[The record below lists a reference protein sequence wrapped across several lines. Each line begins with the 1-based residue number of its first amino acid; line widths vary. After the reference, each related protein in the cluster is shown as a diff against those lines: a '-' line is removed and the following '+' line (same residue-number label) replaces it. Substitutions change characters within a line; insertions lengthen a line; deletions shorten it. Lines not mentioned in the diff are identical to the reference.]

1 MSKSSC
7 IRIFAE
13 DTAQASD
20 LQKALAAAG
29 YQSET
34 LSPSGKDLLFSL
46 PSDAIVMEVALQ
58 GTPDSTETVE
68 DSTGHTPVFPDSTVQ
83 PEAIEQLREQA
94 ALRKWLFE
102 DAPVPIMMMDA
113 GSLQFVEC
121 NRAAVEISGF
131 SEPNELLGRSMTD
144 LSAAGQDDGTP
155 AAARVR
161 KLIEQTQAEG
171 QAVFEWRYRRP
182 NGEVW
187 DAEVHLTHSASGQRR
202 LLQCTLLD
210 ISARRQMEWA
220 IRERVKELT
229 CLYNVGRALE
239 DRRASAEAVCGAIVK
254 ELVPAMQ
261 FPHLAV
267 PVLLLDGARYSTD
280 RYDAHL
286 SHCLYADIEVNGQ
299 ARGRLSVFYTA
310 DEPFIIPEEQN
321 LLANIARMVGLWIE
335 EHEAVAAVHAAHR
348 ALEELNRDLERRVEE
363 RTTEVRRSEL
373 IYRALFENSNDAI
386 FLMSLSG
393 EDLLFNQK
401 ALDLLGYSAEEYRAL
416 PIGASIVPEQRAD
429 GYARL
434 AAAARGEEV
443 PLYER
448 TLVGKHGKK
457 VEVEINLS
465 PVRDAGGQVIFVQSV
480 VRDITGRKQA
490 QEELR
495 TSRDQLRIVNA
506 ALEKASRLKDE
517 FLASMSHELRTP
529 LTGILALAEALQ
541 LQTYGTL
548 DERQRKALANIETS
562 GRHLLEL
569 INDILDLSKIEA
581 GKLEMH
587 FAPCNVADACR
598 ASLQLVK
605 GMAGRKQIK
614 VSFTVA
620 SDSFIVNADVRRLK
634 QMLVNLLSNAVK
646 FTPET
651 GQVGLE
657 VRGDEHAQSVRFT
670 VWDNG
675 IGIQPEDIGKLFQP
689 FVLLDSSLARQHS
702 GTGLGLPL
710 VRHMAELHGGRIEV
724 ESVPGKGS
732 RFTIVLPRLVTVEP
746 AVASS
751 LALEATSP
759 SAATPSDAA
768 QRSAPL
774 VMIADDNEQ
783 IREVLADYLVARGFR
798 VIAAT
803 SGHELL
809 EEVANVH
816 PDIFLVDIQM
826 PGMDG
831 FEVIRRLRGHS
842 DPGVQVTPILAVTA
856 LAMAGDRERCLA
868 AGANDYLSKPIVLKQ
883 LLECVRECLNQ
894 GQS

>member
-1 MSKSSC
+1 MSKSSR
-7 IRIFAE
+7 IRILAE
-13 DTAQASD
+13 DAAQVSE
-20 LQKALAAAG
+20 LQKVLAAAG
-29 YQSET
+29 YQSDT
-34 LSPSGKDLLFSL
+34 LAAGGQDLPFSL
-46 PSDAIVMEVALQ
+46 PSDAIVMEVAAQ
-58 GTPDSTETVE
+58 VTPDCTEPVE
-68 DSTGHTPVFPDSTVQ
+68 HVPIFAGSTVQ
-83 PEAIEQLREQA
+83 LEAVEALREQA
-94 ALRKWLFE
+94 AFRKRLFE
-102 DAPVPIMMMDA
+102 DAPVPIMIMDA

-131 SEPNELLGRSMTD
+131 SEPDAVIGRSLAD
-144 LSAAGQDDGTP
+144 LSAAVQDDGTP
-155 AAARVR
+155 AAARMR

-171 QAVFEWRYRRP
+171 KAAFEWRYRRP

-187 DAEVHLTHSASGQRR
+187 DAEVHLAHFASGQRK

-267 PVLLLDGARYSTD
+267 PVLLFDGVRYSTD

-286 SHCLYADIEVNGQ
+286 SHCLYADIEVSGQ

-310 DEPFIIPEEQN
+310 EEPFIVPEEQN

-335 EHEAVAAVHAAHR
+335 EREAVADVRAAHR

-363 RTTEVRRSEL
+363 RTAEVRRSEL
-373 IYRALFENSNDAI
+373 TYRALFENSNDAI
-386 FLMSLSG
+386 FLMSLRG

-416 PIGASIVPEQRAD
+416 PIGATIVPEQHPD

-448 TLVGKHGKK
+448 SLVGKHGKQ
-457 VEVEINLS
+457 VEVEINLA
-465 PVRDAGGQVIFVQSV
+465 PVRDAAGQVIFVQSV

-490 QEELR
+490 QEALR
-495 TSRDQLRIVNA
+495 ASRDQLRIVNA

-541 LQTYGTL
+541 LQTYGSL
-548 DERQRKALANIETS
+548 DERQRKAIANIETS

-569 INDILDLSKIEA
+569 INDILDLSKVEA
-581 GKLEMH
+581 GKLDMH

-605 GMAGRKQIK
+605 GMAGQKQIK
-614 VSFTVA
+614 VSFSSA

-646 FTPET
+646 FTPEA

-657 VRGDEHAQSVRFT
+657 VRGDENAQSVRLT

-689 FVLLDSSLARQHS
+689 FVLLDNSLARQHS
-702 GTGLGLPL
+702 GTGLGLSL

-732 RFTIVLPRLVTVEP
+732 RFTIVLPQLVTVEP
-746 AVASS
+746 AVDSS
-751 LALEATSP
+751 PAPEATSP
-759 SAATPSDAA
+759 SGAMPPDAA
-768 QRSAPL
+768 PRSAPM

-798 VIAAT
+798 VIATT

-809 EEVANVH
+809 EEAPKLH
-816 PDIFLVDIQM
+816 PDICLVDIQM

-842 DPGVQVTPILAVTA
+842 DPGVQATPILAVTA

-883 LLECVRECLNQ
+883 LLECVRGLLSQ